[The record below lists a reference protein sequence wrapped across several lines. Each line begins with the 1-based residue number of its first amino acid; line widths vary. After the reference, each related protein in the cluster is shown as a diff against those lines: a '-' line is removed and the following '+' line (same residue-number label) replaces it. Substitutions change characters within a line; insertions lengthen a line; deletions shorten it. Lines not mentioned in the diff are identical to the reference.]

1 MQIPLRLSLHD
12 DAIFD
17 NFYAGA
23 HVQTIATLKN
33 FVNFNHD
40 PVIFCY
46 GENGVGKTHLLQ
58 AACHAF
64 SEKRISFFYFPLS
77 AVPFSKNM
85 FDSLEKQAVVCLDDV
100 DVIARNV
107 SQAETLF
114 HFYNRARDHGVKLL
128 MSAKKPPQQLSM
140 TLRDLQSRFA
150 SALVLEIKK
159 LSDAEKI
166 KALQLRAQLRGFSL
180 TDEVA
185 HYLMHHHSRDTH
197 DLFLALEKL
206 DQASLIEKRKLSIPF
221 VKRVVKI

>member
-64 SEKRISFFYFPLS
+64 S
-77 AVPFSKNM
+77 KNM

-140 TLRDLQSRFA
+140 TLR
-150 SALVLEIKK
+150 
-159 LSDAEKI
+159 
-166 KALQLRAQLRGFSL
+166 
-180 TDEVA
+180 
-185 HYLMHHHSRDTH
+185 
-197 DLFLALEKL
+197 
-206 DQASLIEKRKLSIPF
+206 
-221 VKRVVKI
+221 